1 MAPMVA
7 LEAEATTAEA
17 THLLGLQI
25 NKKMAYYF
33 EICLLFTT
41 PHTPSG
47 LFRSSVFYAETTFCG

>member
-41 PHTPSG
+41 FVTS
-47 LFRSSVFYAETTFCG
+47 LY